1 MALKNLTIPWI
12 TGGALLLGYAVV
24 NLIRTRTAA
33 RGSKVLPPLRASEPA
48 APPPESVTQD
58 LELDLDEEFD
68 AAPPSAVSRQSA
80 RLGSLFFARAT
91 QSLSPADFSTNP
103 PTVRR

>member
-1 MALKNLTIPWI
+1 MALKTLTIPWI

-24 NLIRTRTAA
+24 NLIRSRIAA
-33 RGSKVLPPLRASEPA
+33 PSSKALPPLCASEPP
-48 APPPESVTQD
+48 APPRAALTQT
-58 LELDLDEEFD
+58 LELDLDEDFE

-91 QSLSPADFSTNP
+91 QALSPADFSTNP
-103 PTVRR
+103 AAVRR